1 VIAVDGLT
9 RIVLVCRDAGR
20 LAEFYREA
28 FGFIPIDKVP
38 KADLDFA
45 ALIGLSSGRAWMTM
59 LALGGQRMA
68 LAQVTPAGRD
78 YPEAIAGYDLIFQH
92 FAIVVSDMD
101 FAFAG
106 LRRLPGWTAIS
117 IDGPQTLPA
126 SSGGVTAFKFR
137 DPEGHPLELLA
148 FPPDNVP
155 AYWASRSGNVCLGI
169 DHSAISVA
177 DTAKSSAF
185 YNRLGLQRV
194 AGSLNTGADQQ
205 RLDDVV
211 DAVVEVT
218 ALAPSM
224 RATPHVELL
233 CYRGH
238 SDRRKAVIQ
247 PTDVAATQL
256 VFAVAREVLDDW
268 VERNG
273 GAICGGPVLSQTRA
287 SRVLLRDPDGHLLCL
302 EASPS

>member
-1 VIAVDGLT
+1 VIAVDGIT

-38 KADLDFA
+38 KADPDFA
-45 ALIGLSSGRAWMTM
+45 ALIGPSSGRAWMTM
-59 LALGGQRMA
+59 LALGEQRVA
-68 LAQVTPAGRD
+68 LAQVAPSGQD
-78 YPEAIAGYDLIFQH
+78 YPEAVAGYDLISQH

-101 FAFAG
+101 LALAA

-117 IDGPQTLPA
+117 TEGPQTLPA

-194 AGSLNTGADQQ
+194 DGSLNTGAEQQ
-205 RLDDVV
+205 RLDDMA

-218 ALAPSM
+218 ALAPPTH
-224 RATPHVELL
+224 ATPHVELL
-233 CYRGH
+233 CYRGY
-238 SDRRKAVIQ
+238 SDRRRAVSH

-256 VFAVAREVLDDW
+256 VLAVPREAFDDL

-273 GAICGGPVLSQTRA
+273 EAICGGPVLSQTGA
-287 SRVLLRDPDGHLLCL
+287 LRVLLRDPDGHLLCL